1 MRTKLPRPR
10 WLVALG
16 AAVVAMLAMA
26 SVALAHGNGH
36 GGDQWNQGDH
46 WNHGHG
52 GGHDGWHPGHPGGG
66 DHGTAEHVLLL
77 SVDGLHESDLRWY
90 VGKHPHSALASLVG
104 DGVEFSHAQ
113 TPVPSDSFPGMVG
126 QVTGGNPGTTGVYYD
141 ETYNRELL
149 PAGTTN
155 CAGAKPGTPV
165 LFTEEADKNLHAL
178 DAGQGLTGLPGSILQ
193 MTGDPATLINPAAL
207 PVDPTTCKPVYPHE
221 YLRVN
226 TIFEVAKEAGLRT
239 AWIDKHP
246 AYDILQGPSG
256 EGIDDL
262 FTPEINSDAP
272 TEGSEND
279 WTTDNAL
286 TEQYDGYKVKAVLN
300 EIKGYDHSG
309 TEKVGVPAIFGMNF
323 QTVSTAEKLPESDGL
338 KGGYEAN
345 LTPGPLLRRAL
356 EFINTKVGSMM
367 AMLHAQHLAGQT
379 TIILS
384 AKHGQSP
391 IDPAALTRISDGPII
406 EGLDSAWATAH
417 PEDAEPLVAFSI
429 DDDAMILWLNYRTPE
444 AEKFAKEYLLAQSG
458 TGNGINGEPKAYTSS
473 GLATVYAGE
482 EASEFFG
489 TSFTD
494 SRVPDIYGVVQHGVV
509 YTSKKS
515 KIAEHGGADADD
527 RSVPL
532 VVSGGPIDHH
542 AVEGGTVETTQ
553 IAPTILSLLG
563 LDPDALEAV
572 EIEGTEA
579 LNLH

>member
-1 MRTKLPRPR
+1 MRTKLPRSR
-10 WLVALG
+10 WLVALAG
-16 AAVVAMLAMA
+16 AVVAMLAMA
-26 SVALAHGNGH
+26 SVALAHGNGQ
-36 GGDQWNQGDH
+36 GGDHNDKGDH
-46 WNHGHG
+46 GQ
-52 GGHDGWHPGHPGGG
+52 GGHPWHPGGG
-66 DHGTAEHVLLL
+66 HGDATAQHVLLL

-113 TPVPSDSFPGMVG
+113 TPIPSDSFPGMVG

-155 CAGAKPGTPV
+155 CAGAKPGAPV

-178 DAGQGLTGLPGSILQ
+178 DAGQGLAGLPGSILQ

-226 TIFEVAKEAGLRT
+226 TIFEIAKEAGLRT
-239 AWIDKHP
+239 AWSDKHP

-272 TEGSEND
+272 TEGAEND

-286 TEQYDGYKVKAVLN
+286 TEQYDSYKVKAVLN

-309 TEKVGVPAIFGMNF
+309 TEKVGTPAIFGMNF

-367 AMLHAQHLAGQT
+367 AMLHAQHLADST

-391 IDPAALTRISDGPII
+391 INPASLTRIADGPII
-406 EGLDSAWATAH
+406 EGMDEAWATTH
-417 PEDAEPLVAFSI
+417 PSDTEPLVAFSI

-444 AEKFAKEYLLAQSG
+444 AESFAKEYLLSHSG
-458 TGNGINGEPKAYTSS
+458 TGNGINGESKAYTSS
-473 GLATVYAGE
+473 GLSKVYAGE
-482 EASEFFG
+482 ETSEFFG

-494 SRVPDIYGVVQHGVV
+494 PRVPDIFGVVQHGVV
-509 YTSKKS
+509 YTSKQA

-542 AVEGGTVETTQ
+542 AVNPTAVETTQ

-563 LDPDALEAV
+563 LDPDSLEAV
-572 EIEGTEA
+572 EIEGTET